1 MIDLMAGISKSL
13 NSVESLL
20 SAYGNGKRYFVECE
34 LDECSLKNVNL
45 SGATFLKC
53 FMSFDFQGANLT
65 GVRFEECN
73 LKMATFR
80 NAILKDAVITN
91 CSVEFIDFKEANI
104 ENLKFENNYSMGVLL
119 NQDDLNSFC

>member
-1 MIDLMAGISKSL
+1 
-13 NSVESLL
+13 
-20 SAYGNGKRYFVECE
+20 
-34 LDECSLKNVNL
+34 
-45 SGATFLKC
+45 
-53 FMSFDFQGANLT
+53 MSFDFKGATLT

-73 LKMATFR
+73 LKTTTFR

-91 CSVEFIDFKEANI
+91 CSVESIDFKEANI

>member
-1 MIDLMAGISKSL
+1 MAGIRERL
-13 NSVESLL
+13 NTAESLL
-20 SAYGNGKRYFVECE
+20 SAYANGDRQFINCE
-34 LDECSLKNVNL
+34 LDGCSLANVNL
-45 SGATFLKC
+45 SGATFLRC
-53 FMSFDFQGANLT
+53 FMSFDFKGANLT

-73 LKMATFR
+73 LKTTTFR

-91 CSVEFIDFKEANI
+91 CSVESIDFKEANI